1 MNFTE
6 GMVFGENSIWIF
18 GRASGLWSGNRSA
31 CFFVVPGKSWAT
43 HLIWRFTQCFV
54 FRCKKTCSA
63 AHNIKICIDKQ
74 YYIIYS
80 IDMKQILYEV

>member
-31 CFFVVPGKSWAT
+31 CFFVVPGKILGDALHMAVYSVFCI
-43 HLIWRFTQCFV
+43 LLQENMLRSTQNEKYV
-54 FRCKKTCSA
+54 LTN
-63 AHNIKICIDKQ
+63 NII
-74 YYIIYS
+74 
-80 IDMKQILYEV
+80 